1 MPFDYQAHNRRMVK
15 RFLWLQRVAP
25 EYAEHAL
32 EAYATD
38 PNSPNP
44 NILADV
50 KAEKA
55 RRLTQPMPASEN
67 SSAATDRSA
76 LPTTLDRM

>member
-1 MPFDYQAHNRRMVK
+1 MTFDYQAHNRRMVK

-44 NILADV
+44 NISSDV
-50 KAEKA
+50 KTEKQ
-55 RRLTQPMPASEN
+55 RRAQAALQSMPQ
-67 SSAATDRSA
+67 SSNTERSA
-76 LPTTLDRM
+76 G

>member
-1 MPFDYQAHNRRMVK
+1 MTFDYQAHNRRMLK
-15 RFLWLQRVAP
+15 RFLWLLRVAP

-32 EAYATD
+32 EAYAKD

-55 RRLTQPMPASEN
+55 RRASASTQP
-67 SSAATDRSA
+67 SSSTEPSA
-76 LPTTLDRM
+76 G

>member
-1 MPFDYQAHNRRMVK
+1 MTFDYQTHNRRMVK
-15 RFLWLQRVAP
+15 RFLWLQRVAS

-44 NILADV
+44 NIRADV
-50 KAEKA
+50 EAEKE
-55 RRLTQPMPASEN
+55 RRAQ
-67 SSAATDRSA
+67 AAKPS
-76 LPTTLDRM
+76 P